1 MIAIIGSGIWLLYQ
15 PSDTCLGNKSV
26 GMIYGVVGGS
36 FIFMI
41 ICCGCCGKD
50 DGRMTMAVS
59 CSSFGLF
66 LIIIYMSVYALI
78 YSTIAF
84 GSLNKEITSPETWM
98 DIKYCLY
105 QQTKLCSHFQHNYAN
120 DSPNQFFARDFP
132 LIQSGCC
139 KPPEECNMNFSS
151 PTVWIETGNGTY
163 SNADCYKWDNDPK
176 KLCYNC
182 EVCKQNF
189 AQDVK
194 KTWSISSCITVLA
207 WLMIVLVIT
216 FILISNRRDNY
227 TELV

>member
-1 MIAIIGSGIWLLYQ
+1 MRMMNCNEISKWITISIISISMIAIIGSGIWLLYQ

-132 LIQSGCC
+132 LIQVLLLFTPC
-139 KPPEECNMNFSS
+139 SS
-151 PTVWIETGNGTY
+151 P
-163 SNADCYKWDNDPK
+163 SR
-176 KLCYNC
+176 
-182 EVCKQNF
+182 
-189 AQDVK
+189 
-194 KTWSISSCITVLA
+194 S
-207 WLMIVLVIT
+207 
-216 FILISNRRDNY
+216 
-227 TELV
+227 